1 MFGIEKN
8 TSISEYIDIIAGI
21 SLVDLIVFY
30 IVTFFFLSILF
41 KIFSIEFST
50 IIDIKFNKNILFGF
64 VVVYLIG
71 LFSWLIKFFD
81 MKMGCAILEDG
92 YVNILPYFG
101 FLLSSSL
108 FLWLIKIIWKY
119 ILKSGAKKNLE
130 VTNKKMI
137 DLGFNPDKEYYFEG
151 ATLDS
156 TASHK
161 ITTTK
166 VERNFL
172 LVYIASGL
180 IAFCEINGFLN
191 KALVLILV
199 IWFFWNTKDQIFNKV
214 IKMDLPVTKNRAK
227 K

>member
-1 MFGIEKN
+1 
-8 TSISEYIDIIAGI
+8 
-21 SLVDLIVFY
+21 
-30 IVTFFFLSILF
+30 
-41 KIFSIEFST
+41 
-50 IIDIKFNKNILFGF
+50 
-64 VVVYLIG
+64 
-71 LFSWLIKFFD
+71 
-81 MKMGCAILEDG
+81 
-92 YVNILPYFG
+92 
-101 FLLSSSL
+101 
-108 FLWLIKIIWKY
+108 
-119 ILKSGAKKNLE
+119 
-130 VTNKKMI
+130 MI

-199 IWFFWNTKDQIFNKV
+199 I
-214 IKMDLPVTKNRAK
+214 
-227 K
+227 